1 MRCWRDT
8 GQAYYGLK
16 QLKKEM
22 DALSLD
28 ESQKARQIDLLTYQL
43 QELEAA
49 DLQRGELEELV
60 NKRTLFQNSEKIAL
74 AFQEAKEAVSGNEE
88 SSGALQAVQTAAD
101 AIQEIVPYFKE
112 LQPLSERLSA
122 LTYELDDCAFGRRH
136 CFAVQPDA
144 DRCTEP
150 QNPFIIYHDILIMT
164 ELIVQSS
171 VSHIWMLVMQPL

>member
-1 MRCWRDT
+1 
-8 GQAYYGLK
+8 
-16 QLKKEM
+16 M

-122 LTYELDDCAFGRRH
+122 LTYELDDLS
-136 CFAVQPDA
+136 
-144 DRCTEP
+144 
-150 QNPFIIYHDILIMT
+150 LI
-164 ELIVQSS
+164 
-171 VSHIWMLVMQPL
+171 HI